1 MSDTLYIKMDRSVEV
16 TVPEVT
22 IGDVAKLTCQNQAV
36 VNRVKPLKLIKGNT
50 DKKQR
55 YLVSIMKIIEMVQ
68 KECPGIVISNIGET
82 DCVVEMKQGKKTNN
96 LLQNSKAAVVCLI
109 LFFGA
114 GFSIMTFNNDVNIH
128 TLFYDISEHV
138 TGEKEKGVKVLQLM
152 YSIGIALGIIVFYNH
167 FGAKKLT
174 EDPTPIEVEMREYE
188 DEIYTALIEGHNRN
202 DGKLDVK

>member
-22 IGDVAKLTCQNQAV
+22 IGDVAKLTCQNQ
-36 VNRVKPLKLIKGNT
+36 NIINKVKPLKLIKGNT
-50 DKKQR
+50 NKKQR
-55 YLVSIMKIIEMVQ
+55 YIISIMKIIEMVQ
-68 KECPGIVISNIGET
+68 NECPGIVISNIGET
-82 DCVVEMKQGKKTNN
+82 DCVVEMKKGKDTNTF
-96 LLQNSKAAVVCLI
+96 LQNFKVVIVCLI

-114 GFSIMTFNNDVNIH
+114 GFSIMAFNNDVNIQ
-128 TLFYDISEHV
+128 TLFDDISEYL

-152 YSIGIALGIIVFYNH
+152 YSVGIALGIIIFYNH
-167 FGAKKLT
+167 FGAKKIT
-174 EDPTPIEVEMREYE
+174 QDPTPIEVEMREYE

>member
-22 IGDVAKLTCQNQAV
+22 IGDVAKLTCQNQ
-36 VNRVKPLKLIKGNT
+36 NIINKVKPLKLIKGNT

-55 YLVSIMKIIEMVQ
+55 YIISIMKIIEMVQ
-68 KECPGIVISNIGET
+68 NECPGIVISNIGET
-82 DCVVEMKQGKKTNN
+82 DCVVEMKQGKDTNTF
-96 LLQNSKAAVVCLI
+96 LQNFKVVIVCLI

-114 GFSIMTFNNDVNIH
+114 GFSIMAFNNDVNIQ
-128 TLFYDISEHV
+128 TLFDDISEYL
-138 TGEKEKGVKVLQLM
+138 TGEKEKGVKVLQFM
-152 YSIGIALGIIVFYNH
+152 YSVGIALGIIIFYNH
-167 FGAKKLT
+167 FGAKKIT
-174 EDPTPIEVEMREYE
+174 QDPTPIEVEMREYE